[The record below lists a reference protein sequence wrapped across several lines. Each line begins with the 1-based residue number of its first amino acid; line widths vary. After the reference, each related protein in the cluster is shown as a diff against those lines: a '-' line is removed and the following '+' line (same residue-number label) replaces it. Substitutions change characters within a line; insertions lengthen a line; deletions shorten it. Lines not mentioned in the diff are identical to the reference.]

1 MFVEKI
7 RNFIYSIFIFYI
19 YIDIFIYIIMYIAC
33 CMLCALIKGEPRF
46 WQQVEEKRESLVGS
60 DFSLETDHTKQ
71 EGGQEGRPRR

>member
-46 WQQVEEKRESLVGS
+46 CQQVEEKRGEP
-60 DFSLETDHTKQ
+60 
-71 EGGQEGRPRR
+71 GGK